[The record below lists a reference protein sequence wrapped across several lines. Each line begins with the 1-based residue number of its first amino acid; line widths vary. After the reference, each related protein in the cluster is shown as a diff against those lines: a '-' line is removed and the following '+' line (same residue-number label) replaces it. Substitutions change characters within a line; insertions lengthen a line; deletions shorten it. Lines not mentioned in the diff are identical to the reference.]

1 MKKKPNKR
9 NRVDEEAN
17 FIGDILRLL
26 FALSILV
33 VTVVAAF
40 LLVKNIAGF
49 KLPNL
54 KETDAPTEQS
64 KEAVVITAK
73 AKEKKE
79 TSKETKAEES
89 AGTAESES
97 KKESS
102 EEAKETDSD
111 KKKESSSKEESASKE
126 KEVIGESPTAAG
138 KKSEGQKEESKS
150 SKNGGA
156 DAAIGDAPKSAGDDA
171 VEEGPG
177 VN

>member
-64 KEAVVITAK
+64 KEAVVITEK
-73 AKEKKE
+73 AKE
-79 TSKETKAEES
+79 SKETKAEES
-89 AGTAESES
+89 AETAESES

-138 KKSEGQKEESKS
+138 KKSEGHKEESKS